1 MCDEITEEKKL
12 PQKKV
17 PRKSTSTNLYI
28 LLDFLLVTMALL
40 KAVIIYC
47 LILSK
52 TKTSAV
58 GLNHKQ
64 QINKRLY

>member
-1 MCDEITEEKKL
+1 MKLQKKKNC
-12 PQKKV
+12 PKKKV